1 MLYLQNLN
9 YIMIKKIFV
18 TFFISVV
25 LVSCVK
31 ERDLSQNTVIAHI
44 TSQPDG
50 LHPFNDNSAMRTYVF
65 QYTQKTLIKL
75 DIESLE
81 YIPMLVKEMPTT
93 SEDNLSFT
101 YELKDDIKWD
111 DGTPLTAKD
120 VVFSVKLMLSPL
132 TNNAQIRSNYT
143 TVIKS
148 IELDNEN
155 PMKFTMHAQNVHWDN
170 KYIFSELYMVQKSVW
185 DPNGVLNNVTFSDL
199 LSEKFEEKEA
209 LSDWFNAYN
218 NADNSYQP
226 KHLVGLGAYQVT
238 EWVASQYITIE
249 KKENWWGANDN
260 SVYSKAFPDKI
271 IFKII
276 KEDASAYLALKNQEI
291 DVTCDLGTIK
301 LMKLQDREYFNNNYE
316 SAFLDRYA
324 FSYLGMNMKPD
335 GIKRKAYFIDQRVRR
350 AMAYLLPLDEIIE
363 VMMHGKASR
372 QASLISPLKKTYN
385 DTLQLIPL
393 DIEKA
398 KELLVE
404 AGWIDTDGDNIR
416 DKMINGVKT
425 PFSFKLS
432 YMSSPTSK
440 EIVLMIKES
449 MYKAGI
455 VAEPTPMD
463 FTLFYKNAM
472 DHNFDGMLGGWG
484 GSASYSNP
492 MQLWHTSSW
501 VTKGSNFCGF
511 GDAESDALI
520 EAANL
525 TLDPQVHN
533 DALMRLQAKV
543 YEDQPY
549 VFMYSTKRKFAIHKR
564 FNNRGMYYERPGVM
578 LQNLDLKETFS
589 SKNMTPTEN

>member
-1 MLYLQNLN
+1 
-9 YIMIKKIFV
+9 MINKLLL
-18 TFFISVV
+18 TLFISAT
-25 LVSCVK
+25 LASCVK
-31 ERDLSQNTVIAHI
+31 KRDLSQNTVIAHI
-44 TSQPDG
+44 LSQPDG
-50 LHPFNDNSAMRTYVF
+50 LHPFNDNSAMRTFVF

-81 YIPMLVKEMPTT
+81 YIPMLVKEMPTA
-93 SEDNLSFT
+93 SENNLSFD
-101 YELKDDIKWD
+101 YELKDGIKWD

-120 VVFSVKLMLSPL
+120 VAFSVKLMLSPL

-148 IELDNEN
+148 IELDKEN

-170 KYIFSELYMVQKSVW
+170 RYIFSELYMVQKSLW
-185 DPNGVLNNVTFSDL
+185 DKKGVLDNVTFADL
-199 LSEKFEEKEA
+199 LSDDFKETEA

-226 KHLVGLGAYQVT
+226 ELLVGLGAYQVT

-249 KKENWWGANDN
+249 KKVNWWGKNDS
-260 SVYSKAFPDKI
+260 SVYNKAHPDKI

-291 DVTCDLGTIK
+291 DVTYSLGTIK
-301 LMKLQDREYFNNNYE
+301 LMKLQEREYFNDNYE

-335 GIKRKAYFIDQRVRR
+335 GIKRKPYFVDQKVRR

-404 AGWIDTDGDNIR
+404 AGWVDTDGDNIR

-449 MYKAGI
+449 MYKAGV

-525 TLDPQVHN
+525 TLDPKTHN
-533 DALMRLQAKV
+533 DALLRLQAKV

-578 LQNLDLKETFS
+578 LQNLDLKATFS